1 MKPMSCSAAT
11 LRNKKRQKESS
22 MCVNLFFFFCVCC
35 SSTITQLASLPFATF
50 LILFSYSSSLLV
62 HSALLCKLENIL
74 FFFLFFFLG
83 EK

>member
-22 MCVNLFFFFCVCC
+22 MCVNLFFFCVCC

-62 HSALLCKLENIL
+62 HSALLCKLENI
-74 FFFLFFFLG
+74 FFFLG